1 MTIGDRNVSRDSL
14 VRQLAPIR
22 LAFLGAVVMVTA
34 LGMLVL
40 FPHPGPTWGAAVAG
54 AVSLA
59 AVAVAITVP
68 DRTIRPLAYDMSS
81 PADAAATRIR
91 TTAFI
96 TLAITEFPMMAGLA
110 VSFVA
115 DGWLPVAVGGACALV
130 AILALGPSES
140 RVSTWIE
147 RLEADGV
154 PSRL

>member
-1 MTIGDRNVSRDSL
+1 MSIGQQQPSRQSV
-14 VRQLAPIR
+14 VRQLATIR
-22 LAFLGAVVMVTA
+22 IAFLGAVVMITA

-54 AVSLA
+54 AVSLG
-59 AVAVAITVP
+59 AVAIAITVP
-68 DRTIRPLAYDMSS
+68 DRTIRPLAYDTSS
-81 PADAAATRIR
+81 PSEVAAARIR
-91 TTAFI
+91 TTAFV

-140 RVSTWIE
+140 RVSTWIDL
-147 RLEADGV
+147 LEADGV